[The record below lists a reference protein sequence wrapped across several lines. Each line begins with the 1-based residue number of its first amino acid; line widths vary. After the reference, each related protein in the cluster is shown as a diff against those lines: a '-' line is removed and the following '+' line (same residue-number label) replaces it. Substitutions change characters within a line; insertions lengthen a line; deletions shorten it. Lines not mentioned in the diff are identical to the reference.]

1 VVRRNTM
8 KNLLFSTAVIG
19 IWAVALL
26 FGQEIDVKMPQ
37 DKGSDKIDVSGYP
50 QEMQKRYRLFA
61 TKCSKCHTAAR
72 AINTTMTKEKWSQSI
87 KRMLDKPSSSTSVE
101 QGRQILEFIMYDEK
115 ERKAKNPGA
124 FYGPASAD
132 AMREATKEVKSN

>member
-1 VVRRNTM
+1 M

-26 FGQEIDVKMPQ
+26 FGQEIDVQMPQ

-50 QEMQKRYRLFA
+50 PEMQKRYRLFA

-72 AINTTMTKEKWSQSI
+72 AINTTMPKEAWSQSI
-87 KRMLDKPSSSTSVE
+87 KRMLDKPSSSLSVE
-101 QGRQILEFIMYDEK
+101 QGRQILEFMMYDEK

-124 FYGPASAD
+124 FYGPASAES
-132 AMREATKEVKSN
+132 MRAATKEVKSN